1 MKIITLKAENFKKLS
16 AIEITPDGNVVQI
29 TGKNEA
35 GKSSVLDAI
44 EAALKGRAG
53 HRDTLKKGTEKGKV
67 VLDMGDFL
75 ITRSFT
81 ADNQYLKVET
91 KDGFERKSPQKFLD
105 DLMGS
110 ISFDPLQ
117 FIHAEAKKQ
126 REILLQFTGL
136 DLDGLDR
143 ERAELYS
150 ERTVVNRQTK
160 EAETIFTNAK
170 SFDDAPGEKVVVSEI
185 LKALESVRTK
195 QGELKARETKLSDGE
210 VEVDRLNNTIE
221 SIENKIAALNQSLI
235 AETANRATAVERRDK
250 LNVAIAKASVDIKR
264 AIEAEDC
271 DTKIAVFSQQIEEA
285 ESTNAKVEAN
295 AKKAELKAAFVK
307 ATNKAT
313 ELSGKIDAVEA
324 KKKAAID
331 AAKFPI
337 EGLGFT
343 ADAVTFGGITLPE
356 LSSAQ
361 KIRVGLAISMALNP
375 KLRVLRI
382 TDGSLLDSDSMKIIS
397 EMTAKNDFQVW
408 IEKVDETGKVGF
420 VIEDGALK
428 DK

>member
-1 MKIITLKAENFKKLS
+1 MKIISLKAENFKKLS
-16 AIEITPDGNVVQI
+16 AVEITPDGNVVQI

-53 HRDTLKKGTEKGKV
+53 RKDTLKKGEEKGRV
-67 VLDMGDFL
+67 SLDMGDFT
-75 ITRSFT
+75 IIRSFT
-81 ADNQYLKVET
+81 ADNQYLKIET

-105 DLMGS
+105 EIMGS

-117 FIHAEAKKQ
+117 FINAEPKKQ
-126 REILLQFTGL
+126 REILLEFTGL
-136 DLDGLDR
+136 DLDALDL

-150 ERTVVNRQTK
+150 ERTVINRQAK
-160 EAETIFTNAK
+160 EAETVFTAAK
-170 SFDDAPGEKVVVSEI
+170 TFEGAPSEKVVVSEI
-185 LKALESVRTK
+185 LKSLESVRAK
-195 QGELKARETKLSDGE
+195 QGELSAREAKLSDAKIELRQGE
-210 VEVDRLNNTIE
+210 T
-221 SIENKIAALNQSLI
+221 LI
-235 AETANRATAVERRDK
+235 ADCKAKIKALEESLRNMEDRREK
-250 LNVAIAKASVDIKR
+250 LTEAIAKAEVNIKT
-264 AIEAEDC
+264 EKEKEDC
-271 DTKIAVFSQQIEEA
+271 ETKIAVFSQQIEEA
-285 ESTNAKVEAN
+285 EATNAKVEAN
-295 AKKAELKAAFVK
+295 AKAAELKAAFIK
-307 ATNKAT
+307 ASKRAT
-313 ELSGKIDAVEA
+313 ELSQKIDAVEA

-343 ADAVTFGGITLPE
+343 AEAVTFNGITVPE

-397 EMTAKNDFQVW
+397 EMTEKNDFQVW
-408 IEKVDETGKVGF
+408 IERVDETGKVGF
-420 VIEDGALK
+420 FIEDGALK
-428 DK
+428 K